1 MIIIFKKGKVYEIHA
16 NTRQTLQNL
25 IENMFLKNNLKSL
38 DATRR
43 LPVSGPVDKITRRM
57 KS

>member
-1 MIIIFKKGKVYEIHA
+1 MTIIFKKGKVYEIHA

-25 IENMFLKNNLKSL
+25 IENMFLKNNLKGL
-38 DATRR
+38 NATRR
-43 LPVSGPVDKITRRM
+43 NEVCGPVDKIAKRI

>member
-1 MIIIFKKGKVYEIHA
+1 MTIIFKKGKVYEIHA

-25 IENMFLKNNLKSL
+25 IENMFLKHNLKSL
-38 DATRR
+38 GATRR
-43 LPVSGPVDKITRRM
+43 LPVRGAVDKIAKRM